1 MRVHAGLD
9 DWDDG
14 RNPQFLLFANGEV
27 IQGMDINH
35 REVLVRENAK
45 AGEKIQLDLQ
55 SYTGTLHSE
64 FRLLADLEEHD
75 AKIEEIYYDL
85 IVPMQGLNRMDEDN
99 KTRLDLETELT
110 NTINL
115 LDLRK
120 PYSKEFYASI
130 EEAEKYIQEAIYE
143 KWAAGMK
150 SWQRVSA
157 TPTLMWHGCGRS
169 TRFVRNPAEALQ
181 RY

>member
-1 MRVHAGLD
+1 MEKSLDESPCRTD

-75 AKIEEIYYDL
+75 AKIEEDL
-85 IVPMQGLNRMDEDN
+85 
-99 KTRLDLETELT
+99 
-110 NTINL
+110 
-115 LDLRK
+115 LR
-120 PYSKEFYASI
+120 PYRSD
-130 EEAEKYIQEAIYE
+130 
-143 KWAAGMK
+143 AG
-150 SWQRVSA
+150 
-157 TPTLMWHGCGRS
+157 PEPYGRG
-169 TRFVRNPAEALQ
+169 
-181 RY
+181 